1 MFTWGFGFVHDLDL
15 TTDPPP
21 QVTVSLVVSLMQPVA
36 KADHGDQPP
45 LMVTTAGAAQDKV
58 SLHSTTTTNIE
69 GRKSSV
75 GSVGLYVDDFRQL
88 VSRCFS
94 LTVSLS
100 FSLWWRAK
108 VVLPNEDLS
117 PRLNFIPGNR
127 CPLKIENLLT
137 SQSCPLVWGICVLP
151 PKTKWIIHEGNFL
164 RISHKKSISLV
175 KLVFSDCSSLFK
187 LCAS

>member
-1 MFTWGFGFVHDLDL
+1 
-15 TTDPPP
+15 
-21 QVTVSLVVSLMQPVA
+21 MQPVA

-69 GRKSSV
+69 GRTSSV
-75 GSVGLYVDDFRQL
+75 GSNPRLYVDDFRQL
-88 VSRCFS
+88 VSLCFS
-94 LTVSLS
+94 LNVSLS
-100 FSLWWRAK
+100 FSLWWRTK
-108 VVLPNEDLS
+108 MVLPNEDLS

-187 LCAS
+187 LCAC